1 MNDESD
7 LKDPVLPLGRAI
19 VGSAGQTGTWRTS
32 KPTFVEENCTK
43 CYQCWVSC
51 PEGTI
56 RVEARDEYPEIEK
69 PSPIPLFI
77 RKFPVVIIIPGSQFY
92 QP

>member
-19 VGSAGQTGTWRTS
+19 VGSAGQTGAWRTS

-43 CYQCWVSC
+43 CYQCWISC

-56 RVEARDEYPEIEK
+56 RVEAKDEYPEIDYVYCKGCGICVHVCPQDALRMVPE
-69 PSPIPLFI
+69 
-77 RKFPVVIIIPGSQFY
+77 
-92 QP
+92 